1 MKWLHIFVLF
11 LPSLIFFLAFVSIS
25 LLNEGVKKET
35 EQMKLP
41 KQFLSHF
48 SPAPYPIVTITM
60 PQLFAESALVIDND
74 SKIILFS
81 KNKDTRFS
89 MASTVKI
96 MTALVALEHYT
107 PDDILTVQSTVVPPA
122 VVGYSFGEKVPFF
135 DALYG
140 MLLPSGN
147 DAALAIAQNYPGGE
161 KAFIARMNEKA
172 KELHLEETHFS
183 DSSGLDDFGDYTTVV
198 DLAKLA
204 SIALQNPTFAQI
216 VSTKNKTIVS
226 TNNKKSYTL
235 NNLNQ
240 LLGSYGVNGVKTGF
254 TPDAGGI
261 LVTSS
266 KNGGHTLISVVM
278 KSEDRF
284 ADTEKLLSAL
294 DTQIDYVPIAP

>member
-1 MKWLHIFVLF
+1 MKWLRVFVLF
-11 LPSLIFFLAFVSIS
+11 LPALIFFLAFLSIS

-35 EQMKLP
+35 EQKKLP
-41 KQFLSHF
+41 KQMYASF
-48 SPAPYPIVTITM
+48 SPAEYPTALSSL
-60 PQLFAESALVIDND
+60 PLLSAQSALVMDND
-74 SKIILFS
+74 SKVILFS
-81 KNKDTRFS
+81 KNQDTRFS
-89 MASTVKI
+89 MASTAKI

-107 PDDILTVQSTVVPPA
+107 PDDMLTIQSTVVPPA

-147 DAALAIAQNYPGGE
+147 DAALAIAQNYQGGE
-161 KAFIARMNEKA
+161 KAFIADMNEKA
-172 KELHLEETHFS
+172 KELHLENTHFS

-198 DLAKLA
+198 DLARLA

-235 NNLNQ
+235 TNLNQ

-266 KNGGHTLISVVM
+266 RSNGHTLVYVVM

-284 ADTEKLLSAL
+284 ADTEKLLTAL
-294 DTQIDYVPIAP
+294 YNRVSYIPIAP

>member
-1 MKWLHIFVLF
+1 MKWLRVFF
-11 LPSLIFFLAFVSIS
+11 LLLPALIFFLAFVSTS

-60 PQLFAESALVIDND
+60 PQLFAESALVMDND

-96 MTALVALEHYT
+96 MTALVALEHYKST
-107 PDDILTVQSTVVPPA
+107 DMLTIQSTVVPPA

-198 DLAKLA
+198 DLARLA

-235 NNLNQ
+235 TNLNQ

-266 KNGGHTLISVVM
+266 RSNGHTLVYVVM

-284 ADTEKLLSAL
+284 ADTEKLLTASYNQV
-294 DTQIDYVPIAP
+294 TYVPIAP